1 MPLATPFS
9 LVLILLLGAVVLP
22 VARRLGGVQ
31 IARVVGSV
39 VAAGFFLWC
48 LLLLGVRPAAFT
60 ASLWDPNSLFGAEL
74 GYRADEVSLLFL
86 LLMATVTLIAALLS
100 SVGLDEGR
108 DHPLGHGLVF
118 LVLAG
123 ASSVILS
130 RDLVTL
136 CLSWGF
142 LDLALIFFTGLT
154 RGGEGS
160 SRRGFRLLL
169 INYLAVAALL
179 AALLVLQGLGQSVS
193 LEAAP
198 LPTKVVSLVVLA
210 GLMRLG
216 LYPAFLARA
225 SEGESGLGDV
235 IVRYAVPVAVG
246 GYLLVRVLSLTAVS
260 WLPGREVAL
269 VMGTLA
275 VVLSPF
281 PLWFETALGKMAP
294 YVVLHQVGH
303 IALAAAI
310 ATPYS
315 PTVITVQAVS
325 LVLALALLSV
335 SEAASRST
343 TSRWYAL
350 WTRGSTL
357 LAVASLVGAPLTVG
371 FVHRQLLYA
380 SLWESGLGPLVLL
393 SLLGNSFLAAPLL
406 KKGLEST
413 SESASD
419 GAGRPVIVASMTALA
434 VPLIILGVHPPLLRL
449 LIGPQSAP
457 GLLDLISS
465 PDTSA
470 SPVLF
475 VGILVSLAGGYLMYR
490 KGQFVVTGAG
500 VSLETLHTIAE
511 MEWFFV
517 AVNWAA
523 ERLSSVLETVGGF
536 FEERRSPG
544 WILVFATLAALLLLS
559 S

>member
-1 MPLATPFS
+1 MPLATPFP

-22 VARRLGGVQ
+22 LARRLGGGQ
-31 IARVVGSV
+31 IARVMGSV

-48 LLLLGVRPAAFT
+48 LLLLGVRPAEST
-60 ASLWDPNSLFGAEL
+60 ASLWRPASLFGVEL
-74 GYRADEVSLLFL
+74 GYHVDGLSLLFL
-86 LLMATVTLIAALLS
+86 LLMATVTLIAVLLPSVS
-100 SVGLDEGR
+100 SDEEPE
-108 DHPLGHGLVF
+108 HPLAHGVMF
-118 LVLAG
+118 LVVAG

-142 LDLALIFFTGLT
+142 LDLALLFFTGLT
-154 RGGEGS
+154 RGGDGS
-160 SRRGFRLLL
+160 SRRDFRLLL
-169 INYLAVAALL
+169 INYLAGAALL
-179 AALLVLQGLGQSVS
+179 AALLVLQGLGESFS

-198 LPTKVVSLVVLA
+198 LPTKVVSLAVLA

-216 LYPAFLARA
+216 LYPAFLSRA
-225 SEGESGLGDV
+225 SETESALGDV
-235 IVRYAVPVAVG
+235 IVRYTVPVAVG

-260 WLPGREVAL
+260 WLPGRELAL

-281 PLWFETALGKMAP
+281 PLWFETDLRKMGP
-294 YVVLHQVGH
+294 YVVLHKVGH
-303 IALAAAI
+303 ITLAAAI

-315 PTVITVQAVS
+315 PTMITVQAVS

-335 SEAASRST
+335 SDVASRST
-343 TSRWYAL
+343 TSRSYAL

-357 LAVASLVGAPLTVG
+357 LAVATLVGAPLTVG

-380 SLWESGLGPLVLL
+380 SLGKAGLGPLVLL
-393 SLLGNSFLAAPLL
+393 SLLGNAFLAAPLL

-413 SESASD
+413 DQSAFE
-419 GAGRPVIVASMTALA
+419 GEGRPVVVASMTALA
-434 VPLIILGVHPPLLRL
+434 VPLVILGVHPPLLGL

-457 GLLDLISS
+457 ALLDLIYS

-470 SPVLF
+470 SLALF
-475 VGILVSLAGGYLMYR
+475 VGTLVSLAAGYLMYR
-490 KGQFVVTGAG
+490 KGQFIVTRAG
-500 VSLETLHTIAE
+500 VSLETLHMIAE

-517 AVNWAA
+517 AVDWAA
-523 ERLSSVLETVGGF
+523 ERVASILETIGGF